1 MDDSSGVLA
10 LLAGVA
16 VFASFFLFIAWIFGG
31 FCLGRLFERA
41 GKPMWTGFVPIYNLM
56 IWAEITGRPNWWIAV
71 WLGALVASSFI
82 PIIGGFAPL
91 AVLIIS
97 SIDLAKSFGKDVTF
111 GVLMGIFFPIM
122 IAVLAFGGNA
132 YTGPSVTGQQLV

>member
-1 MDDSSGVLA
+1 
-10 LLAGVA
+10 
-16 VFASFFLFIAWIFGG
+16 
-31 FCLGRLFERA
+31 
-41 GKPMWTGFVPIYNLM
+41 
-56 IWAEITGRPNWWIAV
+56 V